1 MRTRLSALL
10 ICLLFA
16 SVAYPHDGE
25 RPTVIPGPGDLPR
38 GEIDTPRRPGD
49 PTSDFPEPN
58 RPGTGPIEG
67 PLPGTPV
74 PRPRQPDRPGIPKRG
89 GKPRP
94 ASETNSPEH
103 WSTWWMLNRE
113 RFVDLRSRRETRGRA
128 LRSGSTPHF
137 FGEGSPRNVRPE
149 PRQKALAA
157 ALTAIEKAC
166 LDPDQHVAT
175 SAIIALGKSGQI
187 RAVPLLI
194 RIGNDSGR
202 RREEREAALLAL
214 GMLGLRVDEVRDAL
228 VVALGEEERTVGERA
243 SAALGLGLL
252 GDSAAVPVLMRRAF
266 SAERQRDVPAASI
279 LAASLAGGEF
289 VVPDFSRAVS
299 GKPTARPNDPRIRA
313 MMAAGLGKS
322 GVREAMPALRRALGD
337 REMEVRR
344 QAVLS
349 LGALAGADDAE
360 IVADLVRLLAY
371 ERDSTL
377 KGYAALALGEIGSV
391 AGADSILYLYRKGSS
406 VEVQYAALALGLLV
420 HEAESADV
428 REKIVPVIRAEFVK
442 RRSSS
447 LRGALAIGLG
457 LARDTEAVPALIDAY
472 QDSSD
477 VWLRGM
483 CATALG
489 MIGDVR
495 ARVPLRRGI
504 EERGDHRVTWDAAF
518 ALGMMAD
525 EEAAR
530 ILIAKLKTEKSE
542 YTRGAAALA
551 LGFLVPPEK
560 AAVLVEILGNPKNSD
575 ATRTLA
581 AIALGR
587 VVEKAKVPILSRLS
601 DHLDPGLPE
610 GAVRKVLRIM

>member
-1 MRTRLSALL
+1 MRIRLSALL
-10 ICLLFA
+10 VCLLFA
-16 SVAYPHDGE
+16 TVAYPHDGE
-25 RPTVIPGPGDLPR
+25 RPTVIPGPGDFPR
-38 GEIDTPRRPGD
+38 GEVDVPRRPGD
-49 PTSDFPEPN
+49 PSSDFPEPN

-67 PLPGTPV
+67 PLPGTRV

-113 RFVDLRSRRETRGRA
+113 RFTDLRSRRETRGRA
-128 LRSGSTPHF
+128 LRSGGAPHF

-149 PRQKALAA
+149 PRRDALAA
-157 ALTAIEKAC
+157 ALTVIEQAC
-166 LDPDQHVAT
+166 RDPDQHVAT
-175 SAIIALGKSGQI
+175 SAIIALGKSGHA

-194 RIGNDSGR
+194 RIGNDAGR
-202 RREEREAALLAL
+202 RRVEREAALLAL
-214 GMLGLRVDEVRDAL
+214 GMLGLKVDEVRDAL
-228 VVALGEEERTVGERA
+228 AIALGENERPVGERT

-252 GDSAAVPVLMRRAF
+252 GDAAALPVLMHYAN
-266 SAERQRDVPAASI
+266 STGRQRDVPAASI

-299 GKPTARPNDPRIRA
+299 GKPTVRTTDPRIRA
-313 MMAAGLGKS
+313 MMAAALGKCGS
-322 GVREAMPALRRALGD
+322 REALPALRRALHD
-337 REMEVRR
+337 RESWVRR
-344 QAVLS
+344 QAALS
-349 LGALAGADDAE
+349 LGALAGPEDE
-360 IVADLVRLLAY
+360 EVVADLIRLLAC

-420 HEAESADV
+420 HEAGSPGV
-428 REKIVPVIRAEFVK
+428 REKIVPMIRAEFVK

-447 LRGALAIGLG
+447 LRGALAIALG
-457 LARDTEAVPALIDAY
+457 LARDTEAVAALIDVY
-472 QDSSD
+472 GDSSD
-477 VWLRGM
+477 VWLRGK
-483 CATALG
+483 CATSLG
-489 MIGDVR
+489 MIGDDR
-495 ARVPLRRGI
+495 AREPLRRGI
-504 EERGDHRVTWDAAF
+504 VERGDHRVTWDAAF

-525 EEAAR
+525 EEAVR
-530 ILIAKLKTEKSE
+530 ILIEKLATEKSE

-551 LGFLVPPEK
+551 LGYLVPPEK
-560 AAVLVEILGNPKNSD
+560 AGMLVAILADSKNSH

-587 VVEKAKVPILSRLS
+587 VVEKAKVPTLSRLS

-610 GAVRKVLRIM
+610 GSVRRVLRIM